1 MQEEIQWRLGHKLHI
16 EEFSICIPNIS
27 VLKEES
33 LSNFSMRAQ
42 IVLIERNSSSIYE
55 GYDQI
60 FDISIIL
67 KLRRMNV
74 IPCSFHDKRLT
85 SLEFP
90 NYFLK
95 YVMYIYNMYI

>member
-60 FDISIIL
+60 FNITMIL
-67 KLRRMNV
+67 RLRRIHV
-74 IPCSFHDKRLT
+74 YRICIYEQYVD
-85 SLEFP
+85 LETTQNIKIF
-90 NYFLK
+90 
-95 YVMYIYNMYI
+95 

>member
-1 MQEEIQWRLGHKLHI
+1 MQEEIQWRLGRKLHI

-33 LSNFSMRAQ
+33 LSKFSIRAH

-60 FDISIIL
+60 FNIPMIL
-67 KLRRMNV
+67 RLRRMTV
-74 IPCSFHDKRLT
+74 VP
-85 SLEFP
+85 
-90 NYFLK
+90 
-95 YVMYIYNMYI
+95 

>member
-33 LSNFSMRAQ
+33 LSKFSMRAH

-60 FDISIIL
+60 FNITMIL
-67 KLRRMNV
+67 RLRRICTYEQYV
-74 IPCSFHDKRLT
+74 D
-85 SLEFP
+85 LETTQNIKIF
-90 NYFLK
+90 
-95 YVMYIYNMYI
+95 

>member
-60 FDISIIL
+60 FDITIIL
-67 KLRRMNV
+67 KLRRITV

-85 SLEFP
+85 TLEFP
-90 NYFLK
+90 NYF
-95 YVMYIYNMYI
+95 MYI

>member
-1 MQEEIQWRLGHKLHI
+1 MQEEIQWRLGRKLHI

-33 LSNFSMRAQ
+33 LSKFSMRAH

-60 FDISIIL
+60 FNITMIL
-67 KLRRMNV
+67 RLRRIV
-74 IPCSFHDKRLT
+74 YRICIYEQYVD
-85 SLEFP
+85 LETTQNIKTFSAST
-90 NYFLK
+90 LK
-95 YVMYIYNMYI
+95 S

>member
-67 KLRRMNV
+67 KLRR
-74 IPCSFHDKRLT
+74 IAICRS
-85 SLEFP
+85 
-90 NYFLK
+90 
-95 YVMYIYNMYI
+95 